1 MKNKILL
8 TLTIFCFF
16 MGNTFRNNAEENTL
30 TDNYRIYEPFNLSD
44 TKNIELSGES
54 VIDFSNASPTENK
67 LDGVYKANY
76 ALKSSNGDNSTVKM
90 GITFNSSIEKLSD
103 FSIKMDGA
111 DVPYT
116 LKFLNDKFKS
126 PTGSEFYREIINNID
141 SPTYEPVNFKKED
154 VGTLRKF
161 NLESNNI
168 ENLKYEITIKYS
180 TDKTKLFLSGG
191 ENVKV
196 EENKNSKTIVLT
208 HEFSGKSKTPVLY
221 TIGNDVSIRTKIYLG
236 DKQINSGYKEN
247 IEKTSMNVE
256 NFLKNLFLGDIPDNV
271 KQRFSEDNLYEIF
284 VENFDKILGGSGYD
298 SLGVLKST
306 TDKQI
311 VAIFEIQTDSKVEKH
326 LTVEYPISSSLT
338 TVNNINVMKLN
349 IESSSFSTF
358 DNFKSFKYKFNGNED
373 YKYIINSNSKYINTK
388 KGSEIT
394 LTNAPN
400 NLITNLIYK
409 EKYVKGISEKE
420 AKSYTNL
427 AIIVIG
433 IVEIVGVIYLKNL
446 YFKEKQINRRKK

>member
-1 MKNKILL
+1 
-8 TLTIFCFF
+8 
-16 MGNTFRNNAEENTL
+16 
-30 TDNYRIYEPFNLSD
+30 
-44 TKNIELSGES
+44 
-54 VIDFSNASPTENK
+54 
-67 LDGVYKANY
+67 
-76 ALKSSNGDNSTVKM
+76 
-90 GITFNSSIEKLSD
+90 
-103 FSIKMDGA
+103 MDGA

-373 YKYIINSNSKYINTK
+373 YKFIQK
-388 KGSEIT
+388 K
-394 LTNAPN
+394 
-400 NLITNLIYK
+400 
-409 EKYVKGISEKE
+409 V
-420 AKSYTNL
+420 
-427 AIIVIG
+427 
-433 IVEIVGVIYLKNL
+433 LK
-446 YFKEKQINRRKK
+446 